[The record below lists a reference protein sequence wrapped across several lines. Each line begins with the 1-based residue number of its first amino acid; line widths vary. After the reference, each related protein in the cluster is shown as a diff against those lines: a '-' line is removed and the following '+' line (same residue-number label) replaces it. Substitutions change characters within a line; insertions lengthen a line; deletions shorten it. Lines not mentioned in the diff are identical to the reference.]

1 MRCVLPSSGVL
12 LRRIIWCMER
22 YGYWYYKT
30 GWIPEPK
37 DPARTDEKILRAYA
51 VPRSRMGLHRE
62 GKKGRAKLRYY
73 RTGRFFVLLAT
84 DGGHPFFEGEKPDDV
99 RNTPLRYN
107 GFTIS
112 SQGGEIHLRW
122 SADVYRKL
130 RRMFLDR
137 ALEATP
143 AIEAR
148 FKRLRHPHHPD
159 IITQKRKIMRAVHK
173 RRRKAGRSRIAV

>member
-51 VPRSRMGLHRE
+51 VPRSRMALHRE

-84 DGGHPFFEGEKPDDV
+84 DGDHPFFEADKPNDV
-99 RNTPLRYN
+99 RVTPLRYH

-112 SQGGEIHLRW
+112 YEGKIRLRW
-122 SADVYRKL
+122 STEVYRKL
-130 RRMFLDR
+130 RRMFMDRVLD
-137 ALEATP
+137 P
-143 AIEAR
+143 AVVIEAR
-148 FKRLRHPHHPD
+148 FKRLRHPYHPD
-159 IITQKRKIMRAVHK
+159 ILLQRQRLVRGVSQK
-173 RRRKAGRSRIAV
+173 RRRAGKPRLAP